1 LSLKSARRKAK
12 GIVVS
17 TEMILL
23 ITALIVFAV
32 LAFYGLSKTVI
43 QQAQSGKQTVVI
55 TRAEATVMQQGC
67 SWGRDAIVSVSL
79 YVKNTG
85 NEPARITQIGARVRT
100 PDGYSFKEYFQGI
113 DVLLQPGE
121 ARVLSRVLG
130 IRDGCAKPANPSS
143 NFPGDPV
150 YVAVRVGNN
159 EIGTTVRALNP
170 P

>member
-1 LSLKSARRKAK
+1 MKSARRKAK

-32 LAFYGLSKTVI
+32 LAFYGLSKTVV

-55 TRAEATVMQQGC
+55 TRAEVTTMQEGC
-67 SWGRDAIVSVSL
+67 SWDRDAIVSVSL

-85 NEPARITQIGARVRT
+85 NEPVRITHIGVRMYL
-100 PDGYSFKEYFQGI
+100 PNFHDLRDNFQGI
-113 DVLLQPGE
+113 DVWLQPGE
-121 ARVLSRVLG
+121 ARVLSRVLW
-130 IRDGCAKPANPSS
+130 IYEGCARPANPSS

-150 YVAVRVGNN
+150 YVAIVVDYRN

>member
-1 LSLKSARRKAK
+1 LNLKSARRKAK

-23 ITALIVFAV
+23 ITAVIALAV

-43 QQAQSGKQTVVI
+43 QQAQSGKQTVII

-67 SWGRDAIVSVSL
+67 YSGKDAIVSASL

-85 NEPARITQIGARVRT
+85 NEPARITAIGVRVRT
-100 PDGYSFKEYFQGI
+100 PDGYSFNESFQEI
-113 DVLLQPGE
+113 DVSLQPGE
-121 ARVLSRVLG
+121 ARVISRVFG
-130 IRDGCAKPANPSS
+130 VRDGCARS
-143 NFPGDPV
+143 GDPV
-150 YVAVRVGNN
+150 YVGIVVNGNN

>member
-1 LSLKSARRKAK
+1 MKSARRKAK

-32 LAFYGLSKTVI
+32 LAFYGLSKTVV

-55 TRAEATVMQQGC
+55 TRAEVTTMQEGC
-67 SWGRDAIVSVSL
+67 SWDRDAIVSVSL

-85 NEPARITQIGARVRT
+85 NVPVRITAIGVRVRT
-100 PDGYSFKEYFQGI
+100 PDGYSFRENFLEI
-113 DVLLQPGE
+113 DVSLQPGE
-121 ARVLSRVLG
+121 ARVLSRVFG
-130 IRDGCAKPANPSS
+130 VRDGCARYW
-143 NFPGDPV
+143 DPV
-150 YVAVRVGNN
+150 YVAIVVDYRN